1 MKKSLLKNG
10 NHFIIENIDFDR
22 DKLSDKL
29 IEEIEFKIFNLL
41 GVVYIEGKNIQEIEL
56 NMWELVEN
64 YLQFKITTL
73 EYTINKPHKFT
84 AYL

>member
-29 IEEIEFKIFNLL
+29 IDEIEFKIFNLL
-41 GVVYIEGKNIQEIEL
+41 GVVYIEGKIYKKL
-56 NMWELVEN
+56 N
-64 YLQFKITTL
+64 
-73 EYTINKPHKFT
+73 
-84 AYL
+84 

>member
-1 MKKSLLKNG
+1 MRKS
-10 NHFIIENIDFDR
+10 FIIENIDFDR

-41 GVVYIEGKNIQEIEL
+41 GVVHIEGRNIQEMEVNL
-56 NMWELVEN
+56 WELVED

-73 EYTINKPHKFT
+73 EYSINKPHKFT
-84 AYL
+84 AYV